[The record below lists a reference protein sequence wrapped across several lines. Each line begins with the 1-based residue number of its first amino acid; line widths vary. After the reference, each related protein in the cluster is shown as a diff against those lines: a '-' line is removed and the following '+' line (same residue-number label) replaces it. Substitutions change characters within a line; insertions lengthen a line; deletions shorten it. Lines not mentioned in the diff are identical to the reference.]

1 MRAVFPLILCV
12 LRLPLPALQIGADE
26 TAKPA
31 AIEGRVIEAKSGEPI
46 GRALVILKHGDEPG
60 TGTYTDAA
68 GKFLFRELAPGAYT
82 VSAERDGFVPDPET
96 PLSTV
101 RTKPGG
107 TESDVALKLVRTG
120 AVSGRVLDADGEP
133 VAFASVQVLPTR
145 VKKDSLAPNPGA
157 STNDRGEYRVFHIS
171 PGKYRI
177 AVSHTPGLDR
187 IPDIKMQPGAG
198 PSGAV
203 AEEVYATTY
212 YPGTLDTRDAV
223 AVQVDPGADL
233 HGLNVQLRRA
243 QAVRIRGHVT
253 GPAGA
258 TPGFAMVALIPLA
271 GGGQGRSTIVKSSNP
286 EFELGSVLRGRYL
299 LRAEAP
305 GQYRALTAR
314 QVLDVGE
321 TDIEGIE
328 LALAAPQKLSGRVVL
343 PEGRRPSGGLM
354 VLLTSRERQ
363 DHQAGGM
370 GVVGSDATFTM
381 ENVPDGD
388 YDVMIGNAGPGDDL
402 YIGGIRMGDSDALAD
417 GVHVAGAALPPV
429 EITLSPN
436 GGAVE
441 CLVSDSDSK
450 PTPEAHVV
458 LLPDAPRRSQMA
470 LYGDCRTDA
479 EGRCSLAGVTPGSYH
494 VFAFQTESQL
504 DFRDPESLKDLEKY
518 GKPIKIAEGEKQKAE
533 LRVVPEEN

>member
-12 LRLPLPALQIGADE
+12 LRLPLPAFQIGADE

-46 GRALVILKHGDEPG
+46 GRALVILTHGDEPG

-82 VSAERDGFVPDPET
+82 VSAERDGFVQDPET

-203 AEEVYATTY
+203 AEEAYATTY
-212 YPGTLDTRDAV
+212 YPGSLDTRDAV

-233 HGLNVQLRRA
+233 HGLNVQLRRT

-258 TPGFAMVALIPLA
+258 TPGFAMVSLIPVA
-271 GGGQGRSTIVKSSNP
+271 GKGQGRSTIVKSSNR
-286 EFELGSVLRGRYL
+286 EFEISSVLRGRYL

-305 GQYRALTAR
+305 GQNRALTAR

-343 PEGRRPSGGLM
+343 PEGRRPPGGLM
-354 VLLTSRERQ
+354 VLLASRERQ

-417 GVHVAGAALPPV
+417 GVHVAGAALPPL
-429 EITLSPN
+429 EIKLSPN
-436 GGAVE
+436 GGTVE
-441 CLVSDSDSK
+441 CLVSDSNSK
-450 PTPEAHVV
+450 PTPEAQVA

-470 LYGDCRTDA
+470 LYGECRTDA
-479 EGRCSLAGVTPGSYH
+479 EGTCSLAGVTPGSYH

-504 DFRDPESLKDLEKY
+504 DFRDSESLKDLEKY

-533 LRVVPEEN
+533 LTVIPEEN